1 MILITGAAGQTG
13 RAVIDEFVRR
23 GTPVRALCARPAG
36 PAGSPTWPASRSSR
50 ATFSGP
56 VPSAGR
62 CIMWSGR

>member
-36 PAGSPTWPASRSSR
+36 PTGSPTWPASRSSS

-62 CIMWSGR
+62 CTMWSGH